1 MHTGGDVKASRH
13 VFFTVAYDEFGA
25 RGVAWG

>member
-1 MHTGGDVKASRH
+1 MHTGGDVKAGRH
-13 VFFTVAYDEFGA
+13 AFPTGAFGEFDA

>member
-1 MHTGGDVKASRH
+1 MHTGGDVKASRRA
-13 VFFTVAYDEFGA
+13 FLTAAYGELGA

>member
-1 MHTGGDVKASRH
+1 MHTGGDVKAGRH
-13 VFFTVAYDEFGA
+13 AFLPVAYGELGG